1 MRCMPYVRNFFYRS
15 IKCPL
20 CQKIIEPKDEKW
32 FCSKKCEEEW
42 KLLNRDLKKSKYK
55 NIKGRDTSG

>member
-1 MRCMPYVRNFFYRS
+1 MPYVRNFHYRS
-15 IKCPL
+15 IKCPM
-20 CQKIIEPKDEKW
+20 CQKVIETKDENW

-42 KLLNRDLKKSKYK
+42 KTLNGELKKSKYK